1 MVKKAY
7 AKIDYNGNGCLE
19 IDDVR
24 QNYNASNHPDVKSQ
38 KKTEDEVLQEFLETF
53 EAHRQMSKGDS
64 LSKAGDGKV
73 TLNEFMD
80 YYSNISAGID
90 DDEYFKLMITNAWN
104 LENRQYQK
112 AWGGEF

>member
-1 MVKKAY
+1 
-7 AKIDYNGNGCLE
+7 
-19 IDDVR
+19 
-24 QNYNASNHPDVKSQ
+24 
-38 KKTEDEVLQEFLETF
+38 
-53 EAHRQMSKGDS
+53 MSKEDS

-104 LENRQYQK
+104 LDGKSYGK
-112 AWGGEF
+112 AWAGEY